1 MIKFIIVEKMPQ
13 SRWLFRSRSV
23 AVACPMEQEVEGKR
37 LAQVINSRPT
47 LVIHLSSE
55 DSPPKVSV
63 KKTKTNKKEI
73 KKTCRLRINCSNTET
88 YKGHFY
94 IPAVTKV

>member
-1 MIKFIIVEKMPQ
+1 MIKSIIVEKMPQ

-37 LAQVINSRPT
+37 LAHVINSRPT

-63 KKTKTNKKEI
+63 KKQKQTNKQ
-73 KKTCRLRINCSNTET
+73 KKL
-88 YKGHFY
+88 KKL
-94 IPAVTKV
+94 VV